1 MTENLTEKIIM
12 KIIIKIACFLSI
24 ITIPAIQIQSQE
36 SLWKIYDQRNSGEN
50 EVALLS
56 NTSEASINN
65 LEHSEKVFPELS
77 LYCEEGSPNIS
88 IKINW
93 KRYISSFNKTEIGI
107 KIDGKN
113 YTWLS
118 FNLDKTGQISF
129 QDPSTHSNELIKKF
143 KKIKK
148 LAVEIEPYSEPPINV
163 YFNLS
168 GFASHLENLKSIC
181 SQ

>member
-1 MTENLTEKIIM
+1 MTKILTEKIIM

-24 ITIPAIQIQSQE
+24 IIIPATQIQAQE

-50 EVALLS
+50 EVALLRKS
-56 NTSEASINN
+56 SEASINN

-113 YTWLS
+113 YTCLLYTS
-118 FNLDKTGQISF
+118 
-129 QDPSTHSNELIKKF
+129 PSPRDAHESRMPSS
-143 KKIKK
+143 
-148 LAVEIEPYSEPPINV
+148 A
-163 YFNLS
+163 
-168 GFASHLENLKSIC
+168 
-181 SQ
+181 

>member
-1 MTENLTEKIIM
+1 MASPLFLHKLYNRLKAFQRPFYSRYPVTNDSLNLSCIPFFIIGSGRSGNTLLRS
-12 KIIIKIACFLSI
+12 ILS
-24 ITIPAIQIQSQE
+24 
-36 SLWKIYDQRNSGEN
+36 
-50 EVALLS
+50 
-56 NTSEASINN
+56 
-65 LEHSEKVFPELS
+65 
-77 LYCEEGSPNIS
+77 GSPNIS

-129 QDPSTHSNELIKKF
+129 QNPSTHSNELINKF
-143 KKIKK
+143 KKITK